1 MPCRVA
7 LQRPAGTGADDVPPD
22 VLRMVPGD
30 PRLGR
35 QQVLVGLV
43 ERGDELGQRAVSVGV
58 HLLPGTHVGD
68 RRRGAFVHPLPRP
81 YPRQKFDR
89 GPPPGVGAGH
99 RLAQS
104 RAFPLVP
111 ERPVQRPLLVAR
123 GFEQAQYPR
132 PQRSLLHLRL
142 LRSVRPLSETL
153 MFHQRNAAD
162 RICPM
167 DDGLL
172 SRLTRDYRDAM
183 WSVLADS
190 GTGADRLR
198 TALHALCDVAD
209 RHLHLLTVNDAVFHQ
224 AADRVR
230 DITGQAFSFLDPFT
244 AALRAGAADKTL
256 QLPDTPAPDLADAV
270 FNTVCW
276 GYVHLRNRHGWPD
289 DRARGPVLGLHLAD
303 FVAPA

>member
-1 MPCRVA
+1 MDDRLLDAVVVILAEHGVGGLTLERVA
-7 LQRPAGTGADDVPPD
+7 ERAGRSRVT
-22 VLRMVPGD
+22 LW
-30 PRLGR
+30 R
-35 QQVLVGLV
+35 Q
-43 ERGDELGQRAVSVGV
+43 GV
-58 HLLPGTHVGD
+58 TQD
-68 RRRGAFVHPLPRP
+68 
-81 YPRQKFDR
+81 
-89 GPPPGVGAGH
+89 
-99 RLAQS
+99 
-104 RAFPLVP
+104 
-111 ERPVQRPLLVAR
+111 
-123 GFEQAQYPR
+123 
-132 PQRSLLHLRL
+132 SL
-142 LRSVRPLSETL
+142 
-153 MFHQRNAAD
+153 
-162 RICPM
+162 I
-167 DDGLL
+167 DGLL

-256 QLPDTPAPDLADAV
+256 QLPDTPVPDLADAV

-289 DRARGPVLGLHLAD
+289 DRARGPVLGITLAG
-303 FVAPA
+303 FGAPA